1 MLFHKHVTV
10 VKRYRR
16 VKYVARYRVKLARK
30 TMTKEKRRLNVRVF
44 AYASQ
49 IKINSSV
56 EQSNGENIFIS
67 ITSRKIFPF
76 GKILKHVTAI

>member
-16 VKYVARYRVKLARK
+16 VKYVAGYRVKLARK
-30 TMTKEKRRLNVRVF
+30 TMTKEKRRKTLNVRVF
-44 AYASQ
+44 AYPPR

-56 EQSNGENIFIS
+56 ETIEW
-67 ITSRKIFPF
+67 
-76 GKILKHVTAI
+76 